1 MLGFPVKDVKRGEMV
16 LYEMKK
22 CHNGTNYKISQN

>member
-22 CHNGTNYKISQN
+22 MSQWDELQN